1 MVREPSNRPRVVVV
15 GAGFGGL
22 TAVRALHRQPVD
34 IVLVDRRNFH
44 TFTPLLY
51 QVASAL
57 LDPAEIAHSIRSIL
71 RPLRKCDVR
80 LAEATGVDF
89 DAHRVRTSEG
99 DITYDYLVLA
109 AGSVTNYFRIERLA
123 EQSFG
128 LKSLEE
134 AMGLRNRILASFE
147 QAAWESDPERRRRL
161 LSFVVVGGGPT
172 GVEFSGALAELI
184 RHVMRRDFRRLDTRE
199 ARIVLIEA
207 GPQLL
212 PAFVPALREDARRQL
227 ERHGVEVVLNR
238 AVEAVSD
245 TRLTFKDGSA
255 MDAGTVIWTAGVA
268 ANPIGERLGVELGRA
283 RTVKVRRT
291 LQLPGHPDVFV
302 IGDMA
307 GLEEGGQPLPM
318 LIPVAMQEARHVAEN
333 ISRLR
338 RGDGAVPFRYRDPG
352 IMATIGRNAGIA
364 QIGFL
369 KIDGRLGWFLW
380 LGFHL
385 LQIVSLRSKVVVLLN
400 WAWNYFFW
408 DRPIRLLVRADA
420 DDDPGP
426 RAGQA
431 PPLRVDHREQS

>member
-1 MVREPSNRPRVVVV
+1 MVREPSGRPRVVVV

-44 TFTPLLY
+44 TFSPLLY

-80 LAEATGVDF
+80 LAEVTGVDF
-89 DAHRVRTSEG
+89 DTHRVQTSAG
-99 DITYDYLVLA
+99 DIGYDYLVLA
-109 AGSVTNYFRIERLA
+109 AGSVTNYFGIQGLA
-123 EQSFG
+123 DQSFG

-134 AMGLRNRILASFE
+134 AMGLRNRILAAFE
-147 QAAWESDPERRRRL
+147 QAAWESDPERMRRL
-161 LSFVVVGGGPT
+161 LTFVVVGGGPT

-212 PAFVPALREDARRQL
+212 PAFVPKLREDARRQL
-227 ERHGVEVVLNR
+227 ERQGVEVVLKR
-238 AVEAVSD
+238 AVETVSGS
-245 TRLTFKDGSA
+245 RLTFTDGSG
-255 MDAGTVIWTAGVA
+255 MDAGTVVWTAGVA
-268 ANPIGERLGVELGRA
+268 ANPLGERLGLDLGRA

-291 LQLPGHPDVFV
+291 LQVPGHPDVFV

-307 GLEEGGQPLPM
+307 GHEEAGQPLPM

-338 RGDGAVPFRYRDPG
+338 RGGEVVPFRYRDPG

-364 QIGFL
+364 QIGIV

-408 DRPIRLLVRADA
+408 DRPIRLLVRA
-420 DDDPGP
+420 
-426 RAGQA
+426 
-431 PPLRVDHREQS
+431 QSRTNL